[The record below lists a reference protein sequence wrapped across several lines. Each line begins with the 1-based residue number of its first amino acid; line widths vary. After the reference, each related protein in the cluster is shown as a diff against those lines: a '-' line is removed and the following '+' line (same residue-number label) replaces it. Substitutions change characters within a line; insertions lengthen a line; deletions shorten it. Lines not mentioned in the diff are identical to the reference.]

1 MKFEEYQLFQSLE
14 RNDLNPVVESTTDQ
28 DCPLSEFQALET
40 PDTLL
45 FVVGLI
51 SNILVDHS
59 VGVLFVARREIN
71 SLHQR
76 WVVADSQFEISC
88 ILGQLSHREGQN
100 MFYFDVLN
108 QLLCWE
114 KFSDFNCFFAVD
126 KFKDQFE
133 HADCAR
139 LKTD

>member
-76 WVVADSQFEISC
+76 
-88 ILGQLSHREGQN
+88 
-100 MFYFDVLN
+100 
-108 QLLCWE
+108 
-114 KFSDFNCFFAVD
+114 
-126 KFKDQFE
+126 
-133 HADCAR
+133 
-139 LKTD
+139 